1 MLPDS
6 FYFEAHD
13 SENKSEIWLMIL
25 TERRGRGKKHAE
37 DLVREKKKRQM
48 YEEITNNPIE
58 GNTLKENI
66 GLQHWKE
73 R

>member
-1 MLPDS
+1 
-6 FYFEAHD
+6 
-13 SENKSEIWLMIL
+13 MIL

-48 YEEITNNPIE
+48 NEEITNNPIE

>member
-1 MLPDS
+1 MPPDS
-6 FYFEAHD
+6 FYFETHD

-25 TERRGRGKKHAE
+25 TETRSRGKKHAE
-37 DLVREKKKRQM
+37 DYVREKKTNVLIK
-48 YEEITNNPIE
+48 TNNTIE